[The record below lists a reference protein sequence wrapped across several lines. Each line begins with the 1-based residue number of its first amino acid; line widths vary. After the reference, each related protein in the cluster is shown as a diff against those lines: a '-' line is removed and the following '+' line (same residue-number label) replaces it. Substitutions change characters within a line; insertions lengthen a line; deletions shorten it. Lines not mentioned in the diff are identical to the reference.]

1 MILINKIINNRL
13 LAKNNKERYYKLI
26 MKYSDCRIIIRAVNL
41 GYKELLKIHN
51 IKNPSLITLL
61 KFYDINK

>member
-1 MILINKIINNRL
+1 M
-13 LAKNNKERYYKLI
+13 RYYELYYNLI
-26 MKYSDCRIIIRAVNL
+26 MKYSDRRIIIQSVNL

-51 IKNPSLITLL
+51 IKNPCLITLL